1 MSSLFESG
9 VHGQVLMWMFAVAVV
24 LGALTSKTNFC
35 TMGAVSDW
43 LNMGDTGRMRAW
55 LFASAIAILGV
66 TVLEAAS
73 VATLRANTMPPY
85 RTENFAW
92 LRYIAGGLI
101 FGIGMTLGSGC
112 GTKTL
117 LRIGGGNLKSIVV
130 AAAIATVVYFM
141 FTTRLFEITVTSW
154 VGPTVVSL
162 AEYGLSGQGID
173 DILAKVTG
181 MNTTTARLLAGAAI
195 GAALLGYAFKSGDF
209 RGNRDHILGGTVV
222 GLAVVAGWYVTAGP
236 LGVEWVEE
244 AMMDGAPNRAA
255 IQSFTFISPIGETG
269 RYLLDPTNLGLI
281 RVGVVTVFGVVLGSL
296 LYALL
301 SRSFRFEWFNSPQ
314 DFFQHLIG
322 GLLMG
327 YGGFVA
333 MGCTIGQGVSGVSTL
348 ALGSFLALGGMIAG
362 SALTMK
368 IQFVLMDR

>member
-66 TVLEAAS
+66 TALEAAS

-181 MNTTTARLLAGAAI
+181 MNATTARLLAGAAI

-222 GLAVVAGWYVTAGP
+222 GLAVVAGWYVTSGP

-244 AMMDGAPNRAA
+244 AMMDGEPNRAA

-281 RVGVVTVFGVVLGSL
+281 RVGVVTVFGVVFGSL

-301 SRSFRFEWFNSPQ
+301 SRSFRFEWFNSPR

-333 MGCTIGQGVSGVSTL
+333 MGCTVGQGVSGVSTL

>member
-1 MSSLFESG
+1 MSPLLDSG
-9 VHGQVLMWMFAVAVV
+9 VHGQVLIWMFAIAVV
-24 LGALTSKTNFC
+24 LGAVASKTNFC

-55 LFASAIAILGV
+55 LFASAIAIIGV
-66 TVLEAAS
+66 TALEAAS
-73 VATLRANTMPPY
+73 VATLRSNTMPPY

-92 LRYIAGGLI
+92 LRYLAGGLI

-112 GTKTL
+112 GSKTL
-117 LRIGGGNLKSIVV
+117 LRIGGGNLKSIFV

-141 FTTRLFEITVTSW
+141 FTTRLFEIAVMSW
-154 VGPTVVSL
+154 VGPTMISL
-162 AEYGLSGQGID
+162 ADHGMSGQGLDDFLAGLTGLSG
-173 DILAKVTG
+173 
-181 MNTTTARLLAGAAI
+181 TTARLLAGAAI
-195 GAALLGYAFKSGDF
+195 GAALLWFAFKSSDF
-209 RGNRDHILGGTVV
+209 RGNRDNILGGAAV

-236 LGVEWVEE
+236 LGVEWVEQ
-244 AMMDGAPNRAA
+244 AMMDGEPNRAA

-269 RYLLDPTNLGLI
+269 RYLLDPSNLGLI
-281 RVGVVTVFGVVLGSL
+281 RVGVVTVFGVILGAF
-296 LYALL
+296 LYALA

-333 MGCTIGQGVSGVSTL
+333 MGCTVGQGVSGVSTL

-368 IQFVLMDR
+368 IQFVLMER

>member
-1 MSSLFESG
+1 MSSLLDSG
-9 VHGQVLMWMFAVAVV
+9 AHGQVLMWMFAIAVV
-24 LGALTSKTNFC
+24 LGAVASKTNFC

-43 LNMGDTGRMRAW
+43 LNMGDTGRLRAW
-55 LFASAIAILGV
+55 LFAIAVAVLGV
-66 TVLEAAS
+66 TALEAMS
-73 VATLRANTMPPY
+73 VATLRSNTMPPY

-112 GTKTL
+112 GNKTL
-117 LRIGGGNLKSIVV
+117 LRIGGGNLKSLVV

-141 FTTRLFEITVTSW
+141 FTTRLFEISVMSW
-154 VGPTVVSL
+154 VGPTVVTLSD
-162 AEYGLSGQGID
+162 YGMSGQGID
-173 DILAKVTG
+173 DFLVRLTG
-181 MNTTTARLLAGAAI
+181 MDGSTARLLAGFAI
-195 GAALLGYAFKSGDF
+195 GAGLMWFVFKSADF
-209 RGNRDHILGGTVV
+209 RGNRDHILAGAVV

-236 LGVEWVEE
+236 LGAQWIEE
-244 AMMDGAPNRAA
+244 AMMDGEPNRAA

-281 RVGVVTVFGVVLGSL
+281 RVGVVSVFGVILGSL
-296 LYALL
+296 LYAVI
-301 SRSFRFEWFNSPQ
+301 SRSFRIEWFSSPQ
-314 DFFQHLIG
+314 DFFQHLVG

-333 MGCTIGQGVSGVSTL
+333 MGCTVGQGVSGVSTL

-368 IQFVLMDR
+368 VQFAMMK

>member
-66 TVLEAAS
+66 TALEAAS

-195 GAALLGYAFKSGDF
+195 GAALLGYAFKSVDF

-281 RVGVVTVFGVVLGSL
+281 RVGVVTVFGVVFGSL

-301 SRSFRFEWFNSPQ
+301 SRSFRFEWFNSPR

-333 MGCTIGQGVSGVSTL
+333 MGCTVGQGVSGVSTL

>member
-1 MSSLFESG
+1 MFSFLDFG
-9 VHGQVLMWMFAVAVV
+9 VHGQVLLWMFTIAVV
-24 LGALTSKTNFC
+24 LGVVTSRTNFC

-43 LNMGDTGRMRAW
+43 VNMGDTGRMRAW
-55 LFASAIAILGV
+55 LFAIAIAILGV
-66 TVLEAAS
+66 TALEAAS
-73 VATLRANTMPPY
+73 LATLRGNTIPPY

-117 LRIGGGNLKSIVV
+117 LRIGGGNLKSIFV

-141 FTTRLFEITVTSW
+141 FTTRLFEISVMSW

-162 AEYGLSGQGID
+162 AQYGLAGQGID
-173 DILAKVTG
+173 DFLTRFAGINA
-181 MNTTTARLLAGAAI
+181 TTARLLAGVGI
-195 GAALLGYAFKSGDF
+195 GAALLWFVLKSTDF
-209 RGNRDHILGGTVV
+209 SGNRGNILGGAVV

-236 LGVEWVEE
+236 LGVAWVEE
-244 AMMDGAPNRAA
+244 AMMDGEPNRAA

-269 RYLLDPTNLGLI
+269 RYLLDPTNLGMI
-281 RVGVVTVFGVVLGSL
+281 RVGVVTVFGVILGSFL
-296 LYALL
+296 HALF
-301 SRSFRFEWFNSPQ
+301 SRSFRFEWFNSPG
-314 DFFQHLIG
+314 DFIQHIGG

-333 MGCTIGQGVSGVSTL
+333 MGCTVGQGVSGVSTL

-362 SALTMK
+362 SALSMK
-368 IQFVLMDR
+368 IQFALMD

>member
-55 LFASAIAILGV
+55 LFAIAIAILGV
-66 TVLEAAS
+66 TALEAAS

-92 LRYIAGGLI
+92 LRYLAGGLI

-181 MNTTTARLLAGAAI
+181 MNATTARLLAGAAI

-281 RVGVVTVFGVVLGSL
+281 RVGVVTVFGVVFGSL

-301 SRSFRFEWFNSPQ
+301 SRSFRFEWFNSPR

-333 MGCTIGQGVSGVSTL
+333 MGCTVGQGVSGVSTL

-368 IQFVLMDR
+368 IQFVMMDR

>member
-1 MSSLFESG
+1 MSSLLDFG
-9 VHGQVLMWMFAVAVV
+9 AHGQVLIWMFALAVV
-24 LGALTSKTNFC
+24 LGAVTSKTNFC

-55 LFASAIAILGV
+55 LFAIAIAVLGV
-66 TVLEAAS
+66 TAIEAAS
-73 VATLRANTMPPY
+73 VASLRANTMPPY

-92 LRYIAGGLI
+92 LRYIVGGLI

-117 LRIGGGNLKSIVV
+117 LRIGGGNLKSIFV
-130 AAAIATVVYFM
+130 ATAIATVVYFM
-141 FTTRLFEITVTSW
+141 FTTRLFEISVTSW

-162 AEYGLSGQGID
+162 AEYGLAGQGID
-173 DILAKVTG
+173 DFLAKATG
-181 MNTTTARLLAGAAI
+181 LNATTARLLAGAAI
-195 GAALLGYAFKSGDF
+195 GAALLWYVFKSADF
-209 RGNRDHILGGTVV
+209 RGNRDNILGGAAV
-222 GLAVVAGWYVTAGP
+222 GLAVVGGWYVTAGP

-244 AMMDGAPNRAA
+244 AIMDGEPNRAA
-255 IQSFTFISPIGETG
+255 VQSFTFISPIGEAG
-269 RYLLDPTNLGLI
+269 RYLLDPTNLGLV
-281 RVGVVTVFGVVLGSL
+281 RVGVVTVFGVILGAF
-296 LYALL
+296 LYALFT
-301 SRSFRFEWFNSPQ
+301 RSFRFEWFSSPG
-314 DFFQHLIG
+314 DFFLHLTG

-333 MGCTIGQGVSGVSTL
+333 MGCTVGQGVSGVSTL

-368 IQFVLMDR
+368 IQFALMD

>member
-1 MSSLFESG
+1 MFSFLDFG
-9 VHGQVLMWMFAVAVV
+9 VHGQVLLWMFTIAVV
-24 LGALTSKTNFC
+24 LGVVTSRTNFC

-43 LNMGDTGRMRAW
+43 VNMGDTGRMRAW
-55 LFASAIAILGV
+55 LFAIAIAILGV
-66 TVLEAAS
+66 TALEAAS
-73 VATLRANTMPPY
+73 LATLRGNTIPPY

-117 LRIGGGNLKSIVV
+117 LRIGGGNLKSIFV

-141 FTTRLFEITVTSW
+141 FTTRLFEISVMSW

-162 AEYGLSGQGID
+162 AQYGLAGQGID
-173 DILAKVTG
+173 DFLTRFAGINA
-181 MNTTTARLLAGAAI
+181 TTARLLAGVGI
-195 GAALLGYAFKSGDF
+195 GAALLWFVLKSTDF
-209 RGNRDHILGGTVV
+209 SGNRGNILGGAVV

-236 LGVEWVEE
+236 LGVAWVEE
-244 AMMDGAPNRAA
+244 AMMDGEPNRAA

-269 RYLLDPTNLGLI
+269 RYLLDPTNLGMI
-281 RVGVVTVFGVVLGSL
+281 RVGVVTVFGVVLGSF
-296 LYALL
+296 LYALF
-301 SRSFRFEWFNSPQ
+301 SRSFRFEWFNSPG
-314 DFFQHLIG
+314 DFIQHIGG

-333 MGCTIGQGVSGVSTL
+333 MGCTVGQGVSGVSTL

-362 SALTMK
+362 SALSMK
-368 IQFVLMDR
+368 IQFALMD

>member
-1 MSSLFESG
+1 MFSFLDFG
-9 VHGQVLMWMFAVAVV
+9 VHGQVLLWMFTIAVI
-24 LGALTSKTNFC
+24 LGGVTSRTNFC

-43 LNMGDTGRMRAW
+43 VNMGDTGRMRAW
-55 LFASAIAILGV
+55 LFAIAIAILGV
-66 TVLEAAS
+66 TALEATS
-73 VATLRANTMPPY
+73 LATLRGNTIPPY

-117 LRIGGGNLKSIVV
+117 LRIGGGNLKSIFV

-141 FTTRLFEITVTSW
+141 FTTRLFEISVMSW

-162 AEYGLSGQGID
+162 SQYGLAGQGID
-173 DILAKVTG
+173 DFLARFADI
-181 MNTTTARLLAGAAI
+181 NATTARLLAGAGI
-195 GAALLGYAFKSGDF
+195 GAALLWFVLKSTDF
-209 RGNRDHILGGTVV
+209 SGNRGNILGGAVV

-236 LGVEWVEE
+236 LGVAWVEE
-244 AMMDGAPNRAA
+244 AMMDGEPNRAA

-269 RYLLDPTNLGLI
+269 RYLLDPTNLGMI
-281 RVGVVTVFGVVLGSL
+281 RVGVVTVFGVVLGSF
-296 LYALL
+296 LYALF
-301 SRSFRFEWFNSPQ
+301 SRSFRFEWFNSPG
-314 DFFQHLIG
+314 DFIQHIGG

-362 SALTMK
+362 SALSMK
-368 IQFVLMDR
+368 IQFALMD

>member
-1 MSSLFESG
+1 MSSLLDFG
-9 VHGQVLMWMFAVAVV
+9 AHGQVLIWMFALAVV
-24 LGALTSKTNFC
+24 LGAVASKTNFC

-55 LFASAIAILGV
+55 LFAIAIAVLGV
-66 TVLEAAS
+66 TAIEAAS
-73 VATLRANTMPPY
+73 VASLRANTMPPY

-92 LRYIAGGLI
+92 LRYIVGGLI

-117 LRIGGGNLKSIVV
+117 LRIGGGNLKSIFV
-130 AAAIATVVYFM
+130 ATAIATVVYFM
-141 FTTRLFEITVTSW
+141 FTTRLFEISVTSW

-162 AEYGLSGQGID
+162 AEYGLAGQGID
-173 DILAKVTG
+173 DFLAKATG
-181 MNTTTARLLAGAAI
+181 LNATTARLLAGAAI
-195 GAALLGYAFKSGDF
+195 GAALLWYVFKSADF
-209 RGNRDHILGGTVV
+209 RGNRDNILGGAAV
-222 GLAVVAGWYVTAGP
+222 GLAVVGGWYVTAGP

-244 AMMDGAPNRAA
+244 AIMDGEPNRAA
-255 IQSFTFISPIGETG
+255 VQSFTFISPIGEAG
-269 RYLLDPTNLGLI
+269 RYLLDPTNFGLV
-281 RVGVVTVFGVVLGSL
+281 RVGVVTVFGVILGAF

-301 SRSFRFEWFNSPQ
+301 SRSFRFEWFTSPR

-333 MGCTIGQGVSGVSTL
+333 MGCTVGQGVSGVSTL

-368 IQFVLMDR
+368 IQFALMD